1 MAEISEELRLG
12 EVVLNVGHLKE
23 MAGFYQEVIGLKLL
37 EENERMVRLGVSGS
51 DEALLVLKKID
62 NAVVPEVPRIGL
74 FHTAFLLPTRESL
87 ADVLLHLAKSGYP
100 IDGAG
105 DHAYSEALY
114 LHDIEGNGIEIYA
127 DRPKA
132 EWMRDG
138 DGNLPMVTEQVDV
151 DSLLQIATDE
161 PFTGMPNGTIIGHVH
176 LQVAD
181 ADKAEQFYKEV
192 LGMNLTTAIPSAR
205 FFAAGDYHHHIGS
218 NVWAGRNLELLQENE
233 TGLAWFTIITPDKDA
248 IITNLIEQGYDVKR
262 LENTISVTDSNGIK
276 IQLQIK
282 KNCLKRKTSLNSFL
296 MR

>member
-37 EENERMVRLGVSGS
+37 EENERMVQLGVSGS

-181 ADKAEQFYKEV
+181 ADKAEQFYKEA
-192 LGMNLTTAIPSAR
+192 LGMKLTTAIPSAR

-248 IITNLIEQGYDVKR
+248 IITTLEEQGYDVKR
-262 LENTISVTDSNGIK
+262 FESTISVTDSNGIK
-276 IQLQIK
+276 IHFK
-282 KNCLKRKTSLNSFL
+282 
-296 MR
+296 

>member
-100 IDGAG
+100 IDGTG

-276 IQLQIK
+276 IHFK
-282 KNCLKRKTSLNSFL
+282 
-296 MR
+296 

>member
-276 IQLQIK
+276 IHFK
-282 KNCLKRKTSLNSFL
+282 
-296 MR
+296 

>member
-181 ADKAEQFYKEV
+181 ADKAEQFYKEA
-192 LGMNLTTAIPSAR
+192 LGMKLTTAIPSAR

-233 TGLAWFTIITPDKDA
+233 TGLAWFTIITPDKGA
-248 IITNLIEQGYDVKR
+248 IITTLEEQGYDVKR
-262 LENTISVTDSNGIK
+262 FESTISVTDSNGIK
-276 IQLQIK
+276 IHFK
-282 KNCLKRKTSLNSFL
+282 
-296 MR
+296 

>member
-37 EENERMVRLGVSGS
+37 EENERMVRFGVSGS

-276 IQLQIK
+276 IHFK
-282 KNCLKRKTSLNSFL
+282 
-296 MR
+296 

>member
-37 EENERMVRLGVSGS
+37 EENERMVWLGVSGS

-132 EWMRDG
+132 EWMRDS

-181 ADKAEQFYKEV
+181 ADKAEQFYKEA
-192 LGMNLTTAIPSAR
+192 LGMKLTTAIPSAR
-205 FFAAGDYHHHIGS
+205 FFADGDYHHHIGS

-248 IITNLIEQGYDVKR
+248 IITTLEEQGYDVKR
-262 LENTISVTDSNGIK
+262 FESTISVTDSNGIK
-276 IQLQIK
+276 IHFK
-282 KNCLKRKTSLNSFL
+282 
-296 MR
+296 

>member
-1 MAEISEELRLG
+1 MVEISEKLRLG

-23 MAGFYQEVIGLKLL
+23 MVGFYQEVIGLTLL
-37 EENERMVRLGVSGS
+37 EENERMARLGVSGS
-51 DEALLVLKKID
+51 DEALLVLKKV
-62 NAVVPEVPRIGL
+62 NHAVVPEVPRIGL

-87 ADVLLHLAKSGYP
+87 ADVLTHLAKSGYP

-127 DRPKA
+127 DRPKN

-151 DSLLQIATDE
+151 DGLLQIASGK
-161 PFTGMPNGTIIGHVH
+161 PFTGMPSGTIIGHVH

-181 ADKAEQFYKEV
+181 ADKAEAFYKEV

-218 NVWAGRNLELLQENE
+218 NMWAGRQLENRQENE
-233 TGLAWFTIITPDKDA
+233 VGLAWFTIITPDKEA
-248 IITNLIEQGYDVKR
+248 ITANLEQQGYEVKR
-262 LENTISVTDSNGIK
+262 FENTISVTDSNGIK
-276 IQLQIK
+276 IHFK
-282 KNCLKRKTSLNSFL
+282 
-296 MR
+296 

>member
-233 TGLAWFTIITPDKDA
+233 TGLAWFTIITPDKDS

-276 IQLQIK
+276 IHFK
-282 KNCLKRKTSLNSFL
+282 
-296 MR
+296 

>member
-100 IDGAG
+100 IDDAG

-276 IQLQIK
+276 IHFK
-282 KNCLKRKTSLNSFL
+282 
-296 MR
+296 

>member
-161 PFTGMPNGTIIGHVH
+161 PFTGMPNGRIIGHVH

-276 IQLQIK
+276 IHFK
-282 KNCLKRKTSLNSFL
+282 
-296 MR
+296 

>member
-23 MAGFYQEVIGLKLL
+23 MADFYQEVIGLKLL

-132 EWMRDG
+132 EWMHDG

-205 FFAAGDYHHHIGS
+205 FFAAGDYHQHIGS

-276 IQLQIK
+276 IHFK
-282 KNCLKRKTSLNSFL
+282 
-296 MR
+296 

>member
-161 PFTGMPNGTIIGHVH
+161 PFTWMPNGTIIGHVH

-181 ADKAEQFYKEV
+181 ADKAEKFYKEV

-276 IQLQIK
+276 IHFK
-282 KNCLKRKTSLNSFL
+282 
-296 MR
+296 

>member
-132 EWMRDG
+132 EWMRDS

-181 ADKAEQFYKEV
+181 ADKAEQFYKEA
-192 LGMNLTTAIPSAR
+192 LGMKLTTAIPSAR
-205 FFAAGDYHHHIGS
+205 FFADGDYHHHIGS

-248 IITNLIEQGYDVKR
+248 IITTLEEQGYDVKR
-262 LENTISVTDSNGIK
+262 FESTISVTDSNGIK
-276 IQLQIK
+276 IHFK
-282 KNCLKRKTSLNSFL
+282 
-296 MR
+296 

>member
-276 IQLQIK
+276 VHFK
-282 KNCLKRKTSLNSFL
+282 
-296 MR
+296 

>member
-218 NVWAGRNLELLQENE
+218 NVWAGRNLELLQEKE

-276 IQLQIK
+276 IHFK
-282 KNCLKRKTSLNSFL
+282 
-296 MR
+296 

>member
-1 MAEISEELRLG
+1 MVEISEDLRLG

-181 ADKAEQFYKEV
+181 ADKAEQFYKEA
-192 LGMNLTTAIPSAR
+192 LGMNLTTAIPTAR
-205 FFAAGDYHHHIGS
+205 FFAAGDYHHHIGA
-218 NVWAGRNLELLQENE
+218 NVWAGRNLENRGENE
-233 TGLAWFTIITPDKDA
+233 TGLGWFTIITPDKEV
-248 IITNLIEQGYDVKR
+248 ITANLEQQGYDVKR
-262 LENTISVTDSNGIK
+262 IENTISVTDSNGIK
-276 IQLQIK
+276 IHFK
-282 KNCLKRKTSLNSFL
+282 
-296 MR
+296 

>member
-105 DHAYSEALY
+105 DHAYSETLY

-276 IQLQIK
+276 IHFK
-282 KNCLKRKTSLNSFL
+282 
-296 MR
+296 

>member
-100 IDGAG
+100 IDCAG

-181 ADKAEQFYKEV
+181 ADKAEQFYKEA
-192 LGMNLTTAIPSAR
+192 LGMKLTTAIPSAR

-248 IITNLIEQGYDVKR
+248 IITTLEEQGYDVKR
-262 LENTISVTDSNGIK
+262 FESTISVTDSNGIK
-276 IQLQIK
+276 IHFK
-282 KNCLKRKTSLNSFL
+282 
-296 MR
+296 

>member
-74 FHTAFLLPTRESL
+74 FHTAFLLPMRESL

-132 EWMRDG
+132 EWMRDS

-181 ADKAEQFYKEV
+181 ADKAEQFYKEA
-192 LGMNLTTAIPSAR
+192 LGMKLTTAIPSAR
-205 FFAAGDYHHHIGS
+205 FFADGDYHHHIGS

-248 IITNLIEQGYDVKR
+248 IITTLEEQGYDVKR
-262 LENTISVTDSNGIK
+262 FESTISVTDSNGIK
-276 IQLQIK
+276 IHFK
-282 KNCLKRKTSLNSFL
+282 
-296 MR
+296 

>member
-181 ADKAEQFYKEV
+181 ADKAEQFYKEA
-192 LGMNLTTAIPSAR
+192 LGMKLTTAIPSAR

-233 TGLAWFTIITPDKDA
+233 TGLAWFTIITLDKDA
-248 IITNLIEQGYDVKR
+248 IITTLEEQGYDVKR
-262 LENTISVTDSNGIK
+262 FESTISVTDSNGIK
-276 IQLQIK
+276 IHFK
-282 KNCLKRKTSLNSFL
+282 
-296 MR
+296 

>member
-138 DGNLPMVTEQVDV
+138 DGNLPMVTEQLDV

-276 IQLQIK
+276 IHFK
-282 KNCLKRKTSLNSFL
+282 
-296 MR
+296 

>member
-23 MAGFYQEVIGLKLL
+23 MADFYQEVIGLKLL

-205 FFAAGDYHHHIGS
+205 FFAAGDHHHHIGS

-276 IQLQIK
+276 IHFK
-282 KNCLKRKTSLNSFL
+282 
-296 MR
+296 

>member
-37 EENERMVRLGVSGS
+37 EENERMVRLGVCGS

-276 IQLQIK
+276 IHFK
-282 KNCLKRKTSLNSFL
+282 
-296 MR
+296 

>member
-181 ADKAEQFYKEV
+181 TDKAEQFYKEV

-276 IQLQIK
+276 IHFK
-282 KNCLKRKTSLNSFL
+282 
-296 MR
+296 

>member
-1 MAEISEELRLG
+1 EISEELRLG

-132 EWMRDG
+132 EWMRDS

-181 ADKAEQFYKEV
+181 ADKAEQFYKEA
-192 LGMNLTTAIPSAR
+192 LGMKLTTAIPSAR

-248 IITNLIEQGYDVKR
+248 IITTLEEQGYDVKR
-262 LENTISVTDSNGIK
+262 FESTISVTDSNGIK
-276 IQLQIK
+276 IHFK
-282 KNCLKRKTSLNSFL
+282 
-296 MR
+296 

>member
-176 LQVAD
+176 LQVGD

-276 IQLQIK
+276 IHFK
-282 KNCLKRKTSLNSFL
+282 
-296 MR
+296 

>member
-105 DHAYSEALY
+105 DHVYSEALY

-276 IQLQIK
+276 IHFK
-282 KNCLKRKTSLNSFL
+282 
-296 MR
+296 

>member
-1 MAEISEELRLG
+1 MAEISEELRFG

-23 MAGFYQEVIGLKLL
+23 MADFYQEVIGLKLL

-276 IQLQIK
+276 IHFK
-282 KNCLKRKTSLNSFL
+282 
-296 MR
+296 

>member
-1 MAEISEELRLG
+1 MVEISEKLRLG

-23 MAGFYQEVIGLKLL
+23 MAGFYQEVIGLTLL
-37 EENERMVRLGVSGS
+37 EENERMARLGVSGS

-62 NAVVPEVPRIGL
+62 HAVVPEVPRIGL

-87 ADVLLHLAKSGYP
+87 ADVLTHLAKSGYP

-127 DRPKA
+127 DRPKN

-138 DGNLPMVTEQVDV
+138 EGNLPMVTEQVDV
-151 DSLLQIATDE
+151 DGLLQIATGK
-161 PFTGMPNGTIIGHVH
+161 PFSGMPSGTIIGHVH

-181 ADKAEQFYKEV
+181 ADKAEEFYKEA

-218 NVWAGRNLELLQENE
+218 NVWAGRNLENRHENE
-233 TGLAWFTIITPDKDA
+233 VGLAWFTIITPDKEV
-248 IITNLIEQGYDVKR
+248 ITANLEQQGYEVKR
-262 LENTISVTDSNGIK
+262 FENTISVTDSNGIK
-276 IQLQIK
+276 IHFK
-282 KNCLKRKTSLNSFL
+282 
-296 MR
+296 

>member
-100 IDGAG
+100 IDAAG

-276 IQLQIK
+276 IHFK
-282 KNCLKRKTSLNSFL
+282 
-296 MR
+296 

>member
-132 EWMRDG
+132 EWMRDS

-151 DSLLQIATDE
+151 DSLIQIATDE

-181 ADKAEQFYKEV
+181 ADKAEQFYKEA
-192 LGMNLTTAIPSAR
+192 LGMKLTTAIPSAR

-248 IITNLIEQGYDVKR
+248 IITTLEEQGYDVKR
-262 LENTISVTDSNGIK
+262 FESTISVTDSNGIK
-276 IQLQIK
+276 IHFK
-282 KNCLKRKTSLNSFL
+282 
-296 MR
+296 

>member
-262 LENTISVTDSNGIK
+262 LEKTISVTDSNGIK
-276 IQLQIK
+276 IHFK
-282 KNCLKRKTSLNSFL
+282 
-296 MR
+296 